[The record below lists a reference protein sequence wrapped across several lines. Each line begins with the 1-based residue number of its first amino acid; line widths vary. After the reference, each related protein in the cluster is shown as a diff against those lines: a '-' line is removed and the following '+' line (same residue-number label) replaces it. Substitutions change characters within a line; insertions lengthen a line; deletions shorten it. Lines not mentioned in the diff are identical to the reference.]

1 MPWQSEPRTAAK
13 PAGRL
18 PASKGQPNTAWAPI
32 PRWPVAEAAAE
43 LLNVGQPLPAHNPVR
58 DAKPPHGPWT
68 IVMLAFVGQPS
79 LGIPC

>member
-43 LLNVGQPLPAHNPVR
+43 LLTLANPSR
-58 DAKPPHGPWT
+58 PTILFAMRNRRTGPWT

-79 LGIPC
+79 LGIQC